1 MSPVARPSP
10 SGDKVHDETPATLD
24 GIEAAIKQLEAAL
37 TSDISGESNQSAFL
51 AVHHDRLADLYYSKY
66 GMTGSSN
73 DLHAARLQS
82 SIASS
87 LGREATENAPPG
99 YSQVS
104 QWCALQGSR
113 LAIRYDRF
121 GERKDL
127 DGAID
132 AYEKALQTLTEGST
146 LQSVILMNQAN
157 CLCTRYEAEGSV
169 EDIQE
174 AVRKTK
180 IALAAAGG
188 NTVTIQNDL
197 STMYL
202 SKYEKEGEIEDL
214 EQAIELAEKAVEST
228 MSNDPR
234 LSTRLLNLANALSAR
249 YDCNEEFKYIQKT
262 ISTLQTAER
271 AGRACNASC
280 MPQVLSCLAHALYL
294 RYTREKVLSDLFD
307 AIYKG
312 EEALKMVKNASN
324 GGIHPETQI
333 RLTKLIHT
341 CSEEAREVEE
351 GEDEIC
357 DGDISVQV

>member
-249 YDCNEEFKYIQKT
+249 YDCNEEFK
-262 ISTLQTAER
+262 
-271 AGRACNASC
+271 ACNASC

-324 GGIHPETQI
+324 GAKRHVKLKKEKMRSAMGIS
-333 RLTKLIHT
+333 RCK
-341 CSEEAREVEE
+341 SEVLERWF
-351 GEDEIC
+351 
-357 DGDISVQV
+357 